1 MITRRTAQGCPPDA
15 GTRRATRPQQRK
27 ARAPMAHQTED
38 TLRLPG
44 DVHWYDL
51 PDDEAELAAVV
62 DLAELAELA
71 EPAEPDEQDGRRTT

>member
-1 MITRRTAQGCPPDA
+1 
-15 GTRRATRPQQRK
+15 
-27 ARAPMAHQTED
+27 MAHQTED